1 MLLSCQPPTTSIP
14 GVSPGWLAGFRF
26 PPPIWPSDLGWL
38 SHLVPMLLKRF
49 PWSSL
54 PSFPSSQNYVLGWPK
69 PDLPAGFNSL
79 VREFASVPLWN
90 SFSGKLIN
98 IPIPFWEL
106 EVPAWVLFLNLT
118 LLTCHL
124 SEALFCS
131 WSVSISS
138 VLPKGKKPHMW
149 TAQWATLV
157 SANLVLF

>member
-1 MLLSCQPPTTSIP
+1 MGMDDRVTQMAATAWAIFSSVSLGHGCYSHVNPLLPQFPES
-14 GVSPGWLAGFRF
+14 VLAGWLAGFRF

-38 SHLVPMLLKRF
+38 SHLVPMLLKQF

-90 SFSGKLIN
+90 SFSGKLTS

-106 EVPAWVLFLNLT
+106 EV
-118 LLTCHL
+118 
-124 SEALFCS
+124 
-131 WSVSISS
+131 
-138 VLPKGKKPHMW
+138 
-149 TAQWATLV
+149 
-157 SANLVLF
+157 SA